1 VNNSIDLGSHHTYLA
16 PQPFILKIHALSGPY
31 LQYEQ
36 WNKHVRELELLNAMK
51 EDNDKRHFTGR
62 RHFESSKG
70 GKGDVAI
77 FVDKEE
83 IGFKWFF
90 S

>member
-1 VNNSIDLGSHHTYLA
+1 M
-16 PQPFILKIHALSGPY
+16 
-31 LQYEQ
+31 E
-36 WNKHVRELELLNAMK
+36 
-51 EDNDKRHFTGR
+51 EDSDKRHFTGR